1 MVSTKARLYMA
12 YLRATGQK
20 RFYDDERTLHHRLH
34 RHQKPSMARPPREVR
49 RRCEVDRREAKGFA
63 CWTLRPPDGNASG
76 PHVLHLHG
84 GGYVEEIETHR
95 WRFAARLVTRL
106 GCTVTLPI
114 YPLVPRHDHTDTL
127 PMVQAAYDLV
137 ADDREHRVVSGDSA
151 GAALALAV
159 AQRLRDERRPQP
171 DRLVL
176 ISPWLDVTLADPI
189 SVVLD
194 EHDPMLGIAGLRE
207 AGRMYAEGA
216 DPHDPRISPL
226 HADLTG
232 LGPFSLFIGTRDLLL
247 PDARRFAAR
256 AREADIDVDFCEY
269 RGMFHNWV
277 MQNVP
282 EGREAMNHLERI
294 LRREIP
300 VHAPENG

>member
-1 MVSTKARLYMA
+1 MVSTKAQLYVA

-20 RFYDDERTLHHRLH
+20 RFYDDARTLHRRLH
-34 RHQKPSMARPPREVR
+34 RHQKPSMAKPPRGIR
-49 RRCEVDRREAKGFA
+49 RRCDVERREVEGFA
-63 CWTLRPPDGNASG
+63 CWTLRPRDGRVDG

-84 GGYVEEIETHR
+84 GGYVEEIESHH
-95 WRFAARLVTRL
+95 WRFAAELVTRL
-106 GCTVTLPI
+106 GCAVTLPI

-137 ADDREHRVVSGDSA
+137 ADDRERHVLSGDSA
-151 GAALALAV
+151 GAALALAI
-159 AQRLRDERRPQP
+159 AQRLRDEGRAQP

-176 ISPWLDVTLADPI
+176 ISPWLDVGLEDPI
-189 SVVLD
+189 SLVLD
-194 EHDPMLGIAGLRE
+194 EHDPMLGITGLRE
-207 AGRMYAEGA
+207 AGRMYADGA

-226 HADLTG
+226 YADLTG

-247 PDARRFAAR
+247 PDARRFAAQ
-256 AREADIDVDFCEY
+256 ARDAGADVDFHEY

-277 MQNVP
+277 MQNIP
-282 EGREAMNHLERI
+282 EGRETLNHLERI

-300 VHAPENG
+300 VHRLGNG